1 MSTNLSGKSV
11 VLGVTGSIAA
21 YKAADLTSRLVK
33 EGARVN
39 VILSASAAKLIR
51 PLTFAGLTHRQVIT
65 DLFEPTSEMGMDH
78 ITLAK
83 QADLIIVAPCTANT
97 VARIAHGE
105 ANDALTTTILATEA
119 PVLIAPA
126 GDAHMF
132 VNETVLA
139 NIKLLRDQ
147 GHTVIGPMEGRLASG
162 LVGDGRLE
170 EPERLIQFARQIL
183 GANGDYAG
191 RKVIVTAGG
200 TQEAIDP
207 VRVITNRSSGK
218 MGYAMAEAARDRGAI
233 VTLVTTPTSLSE
245 PAGMEI
251 INVVSTKDMREAVLP
266 LCAEADLLAMPAAI
280 SDFRPATV
288 SDRKIKKGDLP
299 ELSLTLEKNEDWLP
313 LATGPNLVKVAFAA
327 ETENLLVN
335 AAEKLKSKG
344 TQLIVA
350 NDVSDPDAV
359 FGADTNTVTIID
371 DSGGQESLPTM
382 DKIDVA
388 NRILDRAAT
397 YLSPRS

>member
-39 VILSASAAKLIR
+39 VILSASAAKLIG

-65 DLFEPTSEMGMDH
+65 DLFESTSEMGMDH

-162 LVGDGRLE
+162 LIGGGRLE

-191 RKVIVTAGG
+191 RKVIITAGG

-207 VRVITNRSSGK
+207 VRVITTRASGK
-218 MGYAMAEAARDRGAI
+218 LGYAMAEAARDRGAI
-233 VTLVTTPTSLSE
+233 VTLVTTPTS
-245 PAGMEI
+245 
-251 INVVSTKDMREAVLP
+251 
-266 LCAEADLLAMPAAI
+266 
-280 SDFRPATV
+280 
-288 SDRKIKKGDLP
+288 
-299 ELSLTLEKNEDWLP
+299 
-313 LATGPNLVKVAFAA
+313 
-327 ETENLLVN
+327 
-335 AAEKLKSKG
+335 
-344 TQLIVA
+344 
-350 NDVSDPDAV
+350 
-359 FGADTNTVTIID
+359 
-371 DSGGQESLPTM
+371 
-382 DKIDVA
+382 
-388 NRILDRAAT
+388 
-397 YLSPRS
+397 

>member
-83 QADLIIVAPCTANT
+83 QTDLIIVAPCTANT

-105 ANDALTTTILATEA
+105 ANNALTTTILATEA

>member
-1 MSTNLSGKSV
+1 MATNLSGKNV

-39 VILSASAAKLIR
+39 VILSTSAAKLVG
-51 PLTFAGLTHRQVIT
+51 PLTFAGLTHRQVVT

-78 ITLAK
+78 ISLAK
-83 QADLIIVAPCTANT
+83 RADLVIVAPCTANT

-132 VNETVLA
+132 ENETVLA
-139 NIKLLRDQ
+139 NIKLLREQ

-162 LVGDGRLE
+162 LVGGGRLE
-170 EPERLIQFARQIL
+170 EPERLIQLARQVL
-183 GANGDYAG
+183 GTTGDYAG

-207 VRVITNRSSGK
+207 VRVITNKSSGK
-218 MGYAMAEAARDRGAI
+218 MGYALAEAARDRGAA
-233 VTLVTTPTSLSE
+233 VTLVTTPTSLAD

-251 INVVSTKDMREAVLP
+251 VNALSTSDMREAVLP
-266 LCAEADLLAMPAAI
+266 LCAEADMLAMPAAV
-280 SDFRPATV
+280 SDFRPASV
-288 SDRKIKKGDLP
+288 ADRKIKKGDLP
-299 ELSLTLEKNEDWLP
+299 EFSLALEKNEDWLP
-313 LATGPNLVKVAFAA
+313 LAVGPNLVKVAFAA
-327 ETENLLVN
+327 ETENLLDN
-335 AAEKLKSKG
+335 AVEKLRSKG
-344 TQLIVA
+344 TQLIIA

-371 DSGGQESLPTM
+371 DAGGQESLPTM
-382 DKIDVA
+382 GKFEVA

-397 YLSPRS
+397 YLAARS

>member
-1 MSTNLSGKSV
+1 
-11 VLGVTGSIAA
+11 
-21 YKAADLTSRLVK
+21 
-33 EGARVN
+33 
-39 VILSASAAKLIR
+39 
-51 PLTFAGLTHRQVIT
+51 
-65 DLFEPTSEMGMDH
+65 
-78 ITLAK
+78 
-83 QADLIIVAPCTANT
+83 
-97 VARIAHGE
+97 
-105 ANDALTTTILATEA
+105 LTTTILATEA

-245 PAGMEI
+245 PAGTEI